1 MHLCNLRHFAPDNR
15 APHPVTDTVK
25 PERRRRPLTAD
36 GRRRGRACRGA
47 DMVVELQRHQA
58 VEVGFERAPFCVI
71 SLRHGGPTG
80 ETSRMVE
87 PATDIPN
94 RKCGATTN
102 PILIEI
108 ETIAADRIGYTLPTG
123 APCKDLNK
131 ADDDD
136 G

>member
-1 MHLCNLRHFAPDNR
+1 MGAAAAER
-15 APHPVTDTVK
+15 AV
-25 PERRRRPLTAD
+25 
-36 GRRRGRACRGA
+36 GA

-87 PATDIPN
+87 PATDILN

-102 PILIEI
+102 SILIEI
-108 ETIAADRIGYTLPTG
+108 ETDRRGSDRLHFADRCAMQGFNQG
-123 APCKDLNK
+123 R
-131 ADDDD
+131 
-136 G
+136 